1 MTPFTHYKP
10 WLGMYSSSD
19 LAVVGSHIAAMQYG
33 GINAGIASWWGQG
46 SATDSRIPALLK
58 AANGTTFKW
67 ALYYEPALTASGVAS
82 DLAYINAHYAI
93 DPNYLH
99 VNGKPVVFVYSR
111 AVATC
116 ADTATW
122 VNNNQGDYL
131 NLQVFGGYTGC
142 ASQPDSWHQYAP
154 AARADAQGKYS
165 YSISP
170 GFWKASETTPRL
182 VRDPVAFATAVRGM
196 VASGAQWQ
204 LITTF
209 SEWGEGSQ
217 VEPSTTSY
225 TPCSGWSVEL
235 NILHQGGQAST
246 C

>member
-19 LAVVGSHIAAMQYG
+19 LAVVGTHIAAMQYG

-46 SATDSRIPALLK
+46 SATDRRIPGLLK

-67 ALYYEPALTASGVAS
+67 ALYYEPALTASGAAS
-82 DLAYINAHYAI
+82 DLAYINTHYAG

-111 AVATC
+111 AVASC
-116 ADTATW
+116 ADAATW
-122 VNNNQGDYL
+122 VNNNKGDYL
-131 NLQVFGGYTGC
+131 NLQVFGGYTRC
-142 ASQPDSWHQYAP
+142 ASQPDSWHQYGP
-154 AARADAQGKYS
+154 ASRTDAQGKFS
-165 YSISP
+165 FSVSP
-170 GFWKASETTPRL
+170 GYWKANEASPKL
-182 VRDPVAFATAVRGM
+182 GRDPVAFATAVRSM

-217 VEPSTTSY
+217 IESSSTSY
-225 TPCSGWSVEL
+225 MPCSGWSVEL
-235 NILHQGGQAST
+235 NILHHGGQASA